1 MTDTQTTTPPRPT
14 ALPVTPDAI
23 PALLRETARWVLWRY
38 QLVDRGS
45 GANARKVWAKV
56 PKMANGR
63 NARSTDPASW
73 TTYDRALKA
82 YGARSGK
89 PDAFDGIGFIFDGSD
104 DLLGIDLDDCV
115 ETDVLGDLV
124 PNAFALDT
132 MARLPGY
139 WEFSPS
145 GTGVKGWV
153 RAPGIGAQKDDDLG
167 IEVYDAGRYFTVT
180 GREVSPCPWEAS
192 FPGISDAVHAWM
204 TEHLSVVA
212 PKQQVAV
219 NSVTGDD
226 ALDAFIELSNEPERA
241 AGWTLERVRAEIAPY
256 LDVEAHYED
265 WVKVGM
271 ILHHQFD
278 GSADALE
285 LWQDIYR
292 GGSKFDEDT
301 GEEKW
306 ESFGKRTRKGTIA
319 TLGSLIK
326 QTRAAR
332 EKAAPTT
339 PLVPTA
345 AMVDERAEV
354 EARLQGYL
362 AQISATT
369 DAHNLE
375 TFARE
380 RVAKDK
386 DLGDTDMA
394 QVAQA
399 LVTQAKTLSIKLPVA
414 VARKWLRRSFN
425 GAFPDVSAD
434 GTALDTQ
441 GNLAALCDQLGV
453 EIRYDVIAKRDEILI
468 PNANWSIDNRDVA
481 SLMQL
486 YSECRKAQLNTNTG
500 TLKNYVTMMGDLNP
514 WNPPLNWVKSKAWDG
529 VDRIQALVD
538 TIVSPMDPDLK
549 KTLMTHWLVSAIVA
563 LVSTEGVMAR
573 GVLVFQGAQYQGK
586 TRWLESLAPKALIG
600 EQVVR
605 SGVMLDMRNKDS
617 VKQAVSYW
625 LVELGELE
633 ATFSRS
639 EIGALK
645 AFLSSHTDVLRK
657 PYAPSE
663 STFSRRT
670 VFFAT
675 VNDHEFLHD
684 KTGNTRFW
692 VIPVDFINPDHGIDM
707 QQLWAQVLVM
717 QEAGALHYPTNEVI
731 ARLNEH
737 NTDFESED
745 PLVAKLR
752 ETFAWG
758 DPLAEMSWLSSSEIL
773 AAMGLSKPSKGDAMA
788 VSRGVRAIAGRTAVK
803 RSNGRRLFLV
813 PVKDGS
819 LL

>member
-1 MTDTQTTTPPRPT
+1 MTDTQTTTPPRPD
-14 ALPVTPDAI
+14 ALPVHPDAI
-23 PALLRETARWVLWRY
+23 PPLLRETARWVLWRY
-38 QLVDRGS
+38 QLVQRGN
-45 GANARKVWAKV
+45 GASARQVWAKV

-73 TTYDRALKA
+73 TTYERALDVYLRRVA
-82 YGARSGK
+82 TLR
-89 PDAFDGIGFIFDGSD
+89 FDGLGFIFDGSD
-104 DLLGIDLDDCV
+104 GLLGIDLDDCV
-115 ETDVLGDLV
+115 TQDVLGGYELNDL
-124 PNAFALDT
+124 ARDT
-132 MARLPGY
+132 IAELPGY
-139 WEFSPS
+139 WEISPS

-153 RAPGIGAQKDDDLG
+153 RAPGIGAQKNDALG

-180 GREVSPCPWEAS
+180 GHEISCSYE
-192 FPGISDAVHAWM
+192 PGWPEISERVHAWVLR
-204 TEHLSVVA
+204 HLGNVA

-219 NSVTGDD
+219 ASATGDD
-226 ALDAFIELSNEPERA
+226 ALDAFNELNNTPQPLND
-241 AGWTLERVRAEIAPY
+241 WTIERVRAEIAPY
-256 LDVEAHYED
+256 LDIESHYED

-271 ILHHQFD
+271 ILHHQFEGSDD
-278 GSADALE
+278 GLE
-285 LWQDIYR
+285 LWQSIYR
-292 GGSKFDEDT
+292 DGSKFDEAT
-301 GEEKW
+301 GDEKW
-306 ESFGKRTRKGTIA
+306 ASFGKRRAKGTVA
-319 TLGSLIK
+319 TLATLVK

-332 EKAAPTT
+332 EKAAPTA

-345 AMVDERAEV
+345 AEVDERAEV
-354 EARLQGYL
+354 QTRLQGYL
-362 AQISATT
+362 DQIQGTT

-386 DLGDTDMA
+386 DLGDTDLA

-399 LVTQAKTLSIKLPVA
+399 LVTQAKLLNIKLPIA
-414 VARKWLRRSFN
+414 TARKWLRRSFN

-434 GTALDTQ
+434 GQALDTQ
-441 GNLAALCDQLGV
+441 GNLAALCEQLGV

-486 YSECRKAQLNTNTG
+486 YSECRKAQLNTTTG

-514 WNPPLNWVKSKAWDG
+514 WNPPLNWVRSKPWDG
-529 VDRIQALVD
+529 VDRIQPLVD
-538 TIVSPMDPDLK
+538 TIVSPMDTELK
-549 KTLMTHWLVSAIVA
+549 KTLMTHWLVSAVVA

-684 KTGNTRFW
+684 RTGNTRFW
-692 VIPVDFINPDHGIDM
+692 VIPVDFINPDHGIDV
-707 QQLWAQVLVM
+707 QQLWAQVLVL
-717 QEAGALHYPTNEVI
+717 QEAGALHYPTNETI

-737 NTDFESED
+737 NTDFEAED
-745 PLVAKLR
+745 PLIAKLR

-758 DPLAEMSWLSSSEIL
+758 DPMAELSWLSSSEIL
-773 AAMGLSKPSKGDAMA
+773 AAMGLNKPTKGDAMR
-788 VSRGVRAIAGRTAVK
+788 VSHGVREIAGRTAVK
-803 RSNGRRLFLV
+803 RSHGRRLFCV